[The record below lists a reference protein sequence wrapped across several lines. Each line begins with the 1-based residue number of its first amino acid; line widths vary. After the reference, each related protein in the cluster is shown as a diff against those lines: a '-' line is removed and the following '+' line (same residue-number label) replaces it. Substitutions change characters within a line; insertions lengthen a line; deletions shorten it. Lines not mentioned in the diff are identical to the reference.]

1 MNKNLLD
8 LAIFQVI
15 KERGDSWCMEFKYLA
30 VNEVIDRMI
39 AIRKFMDS
47 HPKYSEILCGEEL
60 SNKKQLKYY
69 YNKKEKND
77 GGKI

>member
-47 HPKYSEILCGEEL
+47 HPKY
-60 SNKKQLKYY
+60 
-69 YNKKEKND
+69 
-77 GGKI
+77 